1 MSKTTK
7 ILSLMTNDHCKI
19 EGLIN
24 DLEKK
29 SKIDF
34 DSMSKSFNKFAWELE
49 KHIFVEEKA
58 IFTSYKPENVTE
70 GFKMLP
76 QLTDQHNFILNTIN
90 NWREDIRKKRN
101 LTNIY
106 SLKEFL
112 IKHKSFEEKEV
123 YPKLDQ
129 TLSEH
134 EKKHI
139 VAKINEII

>member
-1 MSKTTK
+1 MSKPNN
-7 ILSLMTNDHCKI
+7 ILPLMIRDHCKI
-19 EGLIN
+19 EELIN

-34 DSMSKSFNKFAWELE
+34 DSMSKSFNTFEWTLE
-49 KHIFVEEKA
+49 KHIFIEEKA
-58 IFTSYKPENVTE
+58 IFVSYKPLNVIE

-76 QLTDQHNFILNTIN
+76 ELTSQHNFILNTIN
-90 NWREDIRKKRN
+90 NWRDDIRKKRN

-106 SLKEFL
+106 SFKEFL
-112 IKHKSFEEKEV
+112 IKHKNYEEKEV
-123 YPKLDQ
+123 YPKLDEA
-129 TLSEH
+129 LSER